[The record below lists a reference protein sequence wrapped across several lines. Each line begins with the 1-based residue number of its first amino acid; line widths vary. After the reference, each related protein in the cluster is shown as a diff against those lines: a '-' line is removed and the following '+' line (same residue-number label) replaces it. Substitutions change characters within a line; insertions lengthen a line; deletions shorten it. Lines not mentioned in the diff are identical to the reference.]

1 MRFQQFIH
9 IGLRKSTQLDI
20 AINLED
26 LGVPPGNGEVG
37 DKRSVGYYRTLR
49 YASFK

>member
-20 AINLED
+20 AITLED
-26 LGVPPGNGEVG
+26 LEGPTGNREVK
-37 DKRSVGYYRTLR
+37 DKRAVGYYRILS